1 MLALILLEDIK
12 IITLISTSVGITRYT
27 RNKMYN
33 TKSEIT
39 PLVVPISIAT
49 IIKASI
55 GAFLVIY
62 APSEI
67 LKLY

>member
-1 MLALILLEDIK
+1 
-12 IITLISTSVGITRYT
+12 
-27 RNKMYN
+27 MYN

>member
-12 IITLISTSVGITRYT
+12 IITLISTSVGITRHT

-55 GAFLVIY
+55 GL
-62 APSEI
+62 S
-67 LKLY
+67 